1 MKELLESSFWR
12 TERELCPEGIVDDG
26 GRAGIL
32 VVGRCGYGIRFII
45 WLEIAWQEILRAKR
59 YSS

>member
-12 TERELCPEGIVDDG
+12 TERELYPEGIVDDG

-32 VVGRCGYGIRFII
+32 VDGLCGFDVRFII
-45 WLEIAWQEILRAKR
+45 WLEIAWQ
-59 YSS
+59 